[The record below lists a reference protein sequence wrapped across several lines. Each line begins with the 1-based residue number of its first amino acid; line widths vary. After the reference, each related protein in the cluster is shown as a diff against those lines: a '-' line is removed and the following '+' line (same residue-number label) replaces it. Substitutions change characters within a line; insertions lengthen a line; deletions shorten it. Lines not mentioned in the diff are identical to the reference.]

1 MKTQDWRGL
10 PVAGLG
16 AVLDCYG
23 DSHVGSKRSKNEDA
37 YLIDPALGLFIVCDG
52 VGGRVHGEVASAT
65 TVELIH
71 QWIQHKLP
79 TLHHL
84 TGADH
89 PTALLNMLVQALTR
103 ASKTVN
109 GMGQDDPEL
118 RGMSTTA
125 AILLLHRDIAALA
138 HVGDSRIYLL
148 RDQRAE
154 QLTEDHTLGRIAQQQ
169 GILSA
174 ESAARLRTI
183 TEAVGLR
190 EELEADHKCMQV
202 LPADRFLLCTDGLHQ
217 HFTSPTQI
225 AELMAAPLDKV
236 VPQAIALAL
245 ECGGT
250 DDITALIVES
260 RS

>member
-1 MKTQDWRGL
+1 M
-10 PVAGLG
+10 
-16 AVLDCYG
+16 LDCYG
-23 DSHVGSKRSKNEDA
+23 DSHAGLKRTDNEDA

-52 VGGRVHGEVASAT
+52 VGGRVHGEIASTA

-71 QWIQHKLP
+71 EWIQNKLP

-84 TGADH
+84 TSTDR
-89 PTALLNMLVQALTR
+89 PTALLDMLVQALAR

-109 GMGQDDPEL
+109 GMGQDNPEL

-125 AILLLHRDIAALA
+125 AILLLHRGIAALA

-148 RDQRAE
+148 RDHRAE

-169 GILSA
+169 GVLSA

-183 TEAVGLR
+183 TKAVGLR
-190 EELEADHKCMQV
+190 EEIEADHKCLPV
-202 LPADRFLLCTDGLHQ
+202 LPSDRFLLCTDGLHQ

-225 AELMAAPLDKV
+225 AELMAAPLEKV

-245 ECGGT
+245 ERGGA
-250 DDITALIVES
+250 DNITALIVEP